1 MPKIRMR
8 PEYELYKLIIE
19 SQKFKDY
26 DERVLKYIENM
37 LKKEYV
43 EFDAINEAV
52 IKEFNIKTTF
62 LKKYF

>member
-1 MPKIRMR
+1 MR
-8 PEYELYKLIIE
+8 PEYELYKLIIGKPK
-19 SQKFKDY
+19 KFKDY

-52 IKEFNIKTTF
+52 IKEFNNKTTF
-62 LKKYF
+62 CKKYF